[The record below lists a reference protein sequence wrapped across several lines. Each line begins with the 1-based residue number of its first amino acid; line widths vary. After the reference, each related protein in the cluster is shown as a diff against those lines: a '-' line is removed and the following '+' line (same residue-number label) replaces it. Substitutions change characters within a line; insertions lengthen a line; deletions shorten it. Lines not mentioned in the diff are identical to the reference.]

1 MSVLEAN
8 TEENMDSQDW
18 ERDEPQ
24 CCSEGK
30 FGEKLR
36 SPFHWDVLMSGHVRL
51 GPKVKVNEPQKFS
64 IFDRDQKVLV
74 LDSGILKAVPNKSY
88 IRPET
93 FHVLASPSAPSS
105 EEKGSPIFLAVSK
118 GEFCLC
124 CEKPKGKICPS
135 LQLKKQKLMSLASLK
150 EAELQGYVFY
160 KSQVGSLHT
169 LESAAHQGWFIC
181 TSCRL
186 HEPVGVT
193 NKTGIWKHTE
203 FSFVKV

>member
-1 MSVLEAN
+1 MS
-8 TEENMDSQDW
+8 S
-18 ERDEPQ
+18 
-24 CCSEGK
+24 
-30 FGEKLR
+30 
-36 SPFHWDVLMSGHVRL
+36 HVRL
-51 GPKVKVNEPQKFS
+51 GPKVKVNEPQKFI

-93 FHVLASPSAPSS
+93 FHVLASPSAPAS

-118 GEFCLC
+118 GELCLC
-124 CEKPKGKICPS
+124 CEKPKGKRYPS
-135 LQLKKQKLMSLASLK
+135 LQLKKKKLMSLASLK
-150 EAELQGYVFY
+150 EAARQGYVFY
-160 KSQVGSLHT
+160 KSQVGSRHF

-181 TSCRL
+181 TSCNLR
-186 HEPVGVT
+186 EPVGVT